1 MPSSRCRRGW
11 GDQTAPTWVQ
21 KIRQEMTRSTTLPD
35 PEMRL
40 AVYASETKS
49 HPWADSALGTRRSRI
64 PRPGLAEPYVDVQP
78 PTPPTGARPEPP
90 STAPSPDPNRGPTT
104 PLDLSLPARH
114 SGLSATRTP
123 SNRQTLGTPET
134 PQSAQA

>member
-49 HPWADSALGTRRSRI
+49 QPWADSALGTRRSRI
-64 PRPGLAEPYVDVQP
+64 PRPGLAEPYVDVRP
-78 PTPPTGARPEPP
+78 LHRPLVRGA
-90 STAPSPDPNRGPTT
+90 G
-104 PLDLSLPARH
+104 
-114 SGLSATRTP
+114 
-123 SNRQTLGTPET
+123 RQTQHQVLIQTVD
-134 PQSAQA
+134 Q